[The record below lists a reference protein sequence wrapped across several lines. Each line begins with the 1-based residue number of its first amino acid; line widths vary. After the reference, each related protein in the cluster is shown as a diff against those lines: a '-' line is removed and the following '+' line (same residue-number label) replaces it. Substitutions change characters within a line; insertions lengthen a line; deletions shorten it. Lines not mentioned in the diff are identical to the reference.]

1 MHSMVISPQFE
12 RSVKKKKKKK
22 ESTVSS
28 SSSKQKC
35 VQVDVV
41 RRKAHPRR
49 ALKKGF
55 S

>member
-12 RSVKKKKKKK
+12 RSVKKKKKK

-35 VQVDVV
+35 VQVDMV